1 MSPSGVAGRILIVD
15 DEPANILL
23 LETILADTA
32 SEIRSLQ
39 DSRQV
44 EQVFTEF
51 EPDILLLDLH
61 MPDPDGLEVLRRL
74 RSVRNSLGFLPVIV
88 LTGDT
93 GKVARNSALILGA
106 DDFLTKPLD
115 REEVVLRVR
124 NLLRTR
130 QLYEELA
137 TANAQRE
144 QRRDRLTK

>member
-1 MSPSGVAGRILIVD
+1 MPVSGVSGRILIVD
-15 DEPANILL
+15 DEPANVYL
-23 LETILADTA
+23 LEAILEHTA
-32 SEIRSLQ
+32 AEIRSLD

-44 EQVFTEF
+44 EQVFAEF
-51 EPDILLLDLH
+51 EPDIVLLDLH

-74 RSVRNSLGFLPVIV
+74 RSARQSLGFLPVIM

-115 REEVVLRVR
+115 RDEVVLRVR

-130 QLYEELA
+130 QMYVDLA
-137 TANAQRE
+137 KANAALEAKRG
-144 QRRDRLTK
+144 RKS

>member
-1 MSPSGVAGRILIVD
+1 LPASGVSGRILIVD
-15 DEPANILL
+15 DEPANVYLLQAIL
-23 LETILADTA
+23 EHTA
-32 SEIRSLQ
+32 GEIRGLD

-44 EQVFTEF
+44 EQVFAEF
-51 EPDILLLDLH
+51 EPDIVLLDLH

-74 RSVRNSLGFLPVIV
+74 RSARQSLGFLPVIM

-115 REEVVLRVR
+115 RDEVVLRVR

-130 QLYEELA
+130 QLYVDLA
-137 TANAQRE
+137 KANAAIEAKRG
-144 QRRDRLTK
+144 RKA

>member
-1 MSPSGVAGRILIVD
+1 LPASGVSDRILIVD
-15 DEPANILL
+15 DEPANVYL
-23 LETILADTA
+23 LEAILEHTA
-32 SEIRSLQ
+32 AEIRGLD

-44 EQVFTEF
+44 EQVFAEF
-51 EPDILLLDLH
+51 EPDIVLLDLH

-74 RSVRNSLGFLPVIV
+74 RSARQSLGFLPVIM

-115 REEVVLRVR
+115 RDEVVLRVR

-130 QLYEELA
+130 QMYVDLA
-137 TANAQRE
+137 KANAALEAKRG
-144 QRRDRLTK
+144 RTF

>member
-1 MSPSGVAGRILIVD
+1 MAGRILIVD

-23 LETILADTA
+23 LESILANTA
-32 SEIRSLQ
+32 GEIRSLQ

-51 EPDILLLDLH
+51 EPDIVLLDLH

-115 REEVVLRVR
+115 HEEVVLRVR

-130 QLYEELA
+130 
-137 TANAQRE
+137 
-144 QRRDRLTK
+144 RDRPTK